1 MSSININ
8 GTAQPLSAGTT
19 VADLVT
25 AITGKALLANGQA
38 ADGGRL
44 GVAVARNFDIVPR
57 SQWAATTVQT
67 NDQLEI
73 VTAVQGG

>member
-1 MSSININ
+1 MNSININ
-8 GTAQPLSAGTT
+8 GTTQPLADGTT

-25 AITGKALLANGQA
+25 AMTGKSLLANGQA
-38 ADGGRL
+38 VDGGRL
-44 GVAVARNFDIVPR
+44 GVAVARNSDIVPR
-57 SQWAATTVQT
+57 SQWSATSVQA

>member
-1 MSSININ
+1 MSNLTLN
-8 GTAQPLSAGTT
+8 GTQQPFSEGTT

-25 AITGKALLANGQA
+25 ALTGRALLATGQA
-38 ADGGRL
+38 VDGGRL
-44 GVAVARNFDIVPR
+44 GVAVARNSDLVPR
-57 SQWAATTVQT
+57 SQWAATAVQD

>member
-8 GTAQPLSAGTT
+8 GTAQPLAAGTT

-25 AITGKALLANGQA
+25 SITGKALLANGQA

-57 SQWAATTVQT
+57 SQWSATSVQA